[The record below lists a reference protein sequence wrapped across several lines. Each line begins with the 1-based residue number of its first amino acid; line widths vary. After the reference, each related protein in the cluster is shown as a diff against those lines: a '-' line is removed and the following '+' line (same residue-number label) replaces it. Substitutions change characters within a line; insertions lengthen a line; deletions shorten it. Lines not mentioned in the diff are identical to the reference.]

1 MVRINLPSGDAID
14 VRADDRQTFELING
28 ESVVIMPGLLTVAQ
42 ISGATATISN
52 TTITP
57 SAVGFSKYTVT
68 QPDGSVS
75 TLNLATCESA
85 CLTFIGGAIK
95 SIGYGGEAD
104 TPARRRRILRSIA
117 TERPSWFL
125 CTSASLAGRDMQV
138 FGA

>member
-1 MVRINLPSGDAID
+1 MVRINLPSGEAID
-14 VRADDRQTFELING
+14 VRADDRQTFELISG
-28 ESVVIMPGLLTVAQ
+28 ENVVISPGSLTVAQ
-42 ISGATATISN
+42 ISGATATISS

-57 SAVGFSKYTVT
+57 SAVGFSKFTVT

-117 TERPSWFL
+117 TERPSWFD
-125 CTSASLAGRDMQV
+125 CTSASLANHSLANYGC
-138 FGA
+138 